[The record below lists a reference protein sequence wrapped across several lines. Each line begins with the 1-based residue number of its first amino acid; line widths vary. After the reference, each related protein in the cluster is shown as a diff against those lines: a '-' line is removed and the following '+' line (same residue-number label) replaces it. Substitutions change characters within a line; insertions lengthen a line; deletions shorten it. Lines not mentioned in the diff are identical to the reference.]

1 MLEYVFILPLLSFAV
16 AGIILAF
23 GKWLPGKGASAGI
36 AVAAWGFVQALFM
49 FVKAMRGGLT
59 LPYEASIPWFSF
71 GPHQA
76 TLGVYVDGLTIAM
89 LIVVTAVSLLV
100 QIYSLGYMR
109 GDPRFKRY
117 YSYLS
122 LFTASML
129 GLTVSDNMLVFF
141 MCWELVGVCSYLL
154 IGFWFEKPSAAYAG
168 KKAFITTKL
177 GDLGFLVGLLSLF
190 YCTGTFRISQIL
202 ELAHIGFIPP
212 AAAGAAAILLFL
224 GAVGKSAQFPLLIWL
239 PDAMEGPSP
248 VSALIHA
255 ATMVA
260 AGVYMVARLYAVYI
274 LSPAAMDTVAW
285 TGAITAFT
293 AASMALVCF
302 DLKRVLAFSTVSQ
315 LGYMMLA
322 LGAGGFT
329 AGLFHLTT
337 HAYFKALLFLAA
349 GSVIHAVHSND
360 MREMGALKNKMP
372 ITYITFLLGT
382 LALVGIPP
390 FAGFFSKDEIL
401 AAALAR
407 SPYLYA
413 FGAVT
418 AALTAFYMAR
428 ALVMTFHGT
437 PKDPGKYNHAH
448 ESPPVM
454 TGPLILLAAASVVS
468 GWALSRHEIFA
479 RLVNFEG
486 VLPFELRHISH
497 GAVALYAGITAV
509 LSMGL
514 GAWLYKARPGIPA
527 MLRGKF
533 AAIAALLDRRYGLD
547 AFFLKIVAV
556 SDSLSAVLFS
566 FDFNFLDAIAIDGWA
581 WLTEKFSRLQ
591 RWFDDNIVDAAVDA
605 TGTVTLFA
613 GRLTRRAQTGLVQ
626 NYLFFVA
633 AAVSIF
639 AAMAFATG

>member
-16 AGIILAF
+16 AGVILAF
-23 GKWLPGKGASAGI
+23 GKWLPGRGASAGI
-36 AVAAWGFVQALFM
+36 AVAAWGFAQAAILFT
-49 FVKAMRGGLT
+49 KAIQGKLA
-59 LPYEASIPWFSF
+59 LPYEVSIPWFSV
-71 GPHQA
+71 GSTQA

-89 LIVVTAVSLLV
+89 LVVVTAVSLLV
-100 QIYSLGYMR
+100 QIYSIGYMR

-117 YSYLS
+117 YAYLS

-129 GLTVSDNMLVFF
+129 GLTISDNMLVFF

-190 YCTGTFRISQIL
+190 YCTGTFRISEIL

-260 AGVYMVARLYAVYI
+260 AGVYMVARLYAVYA
-274 LSPAAMDTVAW
+274 LSPVALDTVAW
-285 TGAITAFT
+285 TGAITALT

-315 LGYMMLA
+315 LGYMMLG

-329 AGLFHLTT
+329 AGMFHLTT

-349 GSVIHAVHSND
+349 GSVIHAVHTND
-360 MREMGALKNKMP
+360 MREMGGLKNKMP
-372 ITYITFLLGT
+372 VTYITFLLGA

-390 FAGFFSKDEIL
+390 FAGFFSKDAVL

-407 SPYLYA
+407 NPYLYA
-413 FGAVT
+413 VGAV
-418 AALTAFYMAR
+418 AAAMTAFYMAR
-428 ALVMTFHGT
+428 ALVMTFHGE
-437 PKDPGKYNHAH
+437 PKDMKKYDHAH

-468 GWALSRHEIFA
+468 GWALSRHEIFE

-486 VLPFELRHISH
+486 VLPFELHHVSH
-497 GAVALYAGITAV
+497 GAVALYAGTVAV

-514 GAWLYKARPGIPA
+514 GAWLYKSKPGIPA

-533 AAIAALLDRRYGLD
+533 APVAGLLDRRYGLD
-547 AFFLKIVAV
+547 AFFLKFVALG
-556 SDSLSAVLFS
+556 DRLSSVLFI
-566 FDFNFLDAIAIDGWA
+566 FDLNFLDAIAIDGWA
-581 WLTEKFSRLQ
+581 WLTEKLSRIQ
-591 RWFDDNIVDAAVDA
+591 RWFDDNVVDAAVDA
-605 TGTVTLFA
+605 TGTVTLCA
-613 GRLTRRAQTGLVQ
+613 GRLARLAQTGIVQ
-626 NYLFFVA
+626 NYLLFIAV
-633 AAVSIF
+633 AVSVF
-639 AAMAFATG
+639 AALAFAG